1 MSTTIEEIDEKK
13 EDFLEQDP
21 QIPGQ
26 NYCCLS
32 FLSPEKFILAK
43 YKFEFFKFY
52 EKLTTSENIKKS
64 LDDDLTLKN
73 FEDKM
78 ENFLVANKTELEKQ
92 YNEHADFRTSV
103 RGLKVRGTYETEREA
118 KIRAEVLRRRF
129 PNDNVF
135 VGQVGYWLPWDPNP
149 LDVKNLEY
157 QETELNTLMK
167 KYYENMEQ
175 RENMFEE
182 ERRTKMYKDKKKNIP
197 TKEEEKETQDKFGE
211 FRDIL
216 DEKDGVMKSSDP
228 WMERKDAEK
237 KGLLEPEPEVS
248 EPEPEVL
255 EPEPEV
261 LEPEPEPEV
270 VLEEDENSS
279 SNLSPSNSPGAP
291 LSRSNSE
298 V

>member
-32 FLSPEKFILAK
+32 FLSPDKFILAK
-43 YKFEFFKFY
+43 YKYEFFKFY
-52 EKLTTSENIKKS
+52 EKLNNNENIKKS
-64 LDDDLTLKN
+64 VNDDLTLKN

-78 ENFLVANKTELEKQ
+78 ENFLIANKNELEKQ
-92 YNEHADFRTSV
+92 YNELVDFRTSV
-103 RGLKVRGTYETEREA
+103 RGVKIRGTYESEREA

-157 QETELNTLMK
+157 QERELNTLMK

-175 RENMFEE
+175 REQMFDE
-182 ERRTKMYKDKKKNIP
+182 ERRTKMYKDKNKNTQSKEDEKK
-197 TKEEEKETQDKFGE
+197 TQNKFGE

-216 DEKDGVMKSSDP
+216 DEKDGLMKSSDP
-228 WMERKDAEK
+228 WMERKDADK
-237 KGLLEPEPEVS
+237 KGLLEPETEVEC
-248 EPEPEVL
+248 EPETEVEC
-255 EPEPEV
+255 EPETEV
-261 LEPEPEPEV
+261 ECEPETEKSDGISLCRV
-270 VLEEDENSS
+270 NSS
-279 SNLSPSNSPGAP
+279 M
-291 LSRSNSE
+291 
-298 V
+298 